1 MKLAA
6 AALLLSIATS
16 YSSAFDSN
24 SKSSKSK
31 AEDCP
36 PVPNNVTCGATYNN
50 AGAITLGR
58 DLVCNGNITEADGSR
73 NAALTVSG
81 NTVLDCQ
88 GNSISQVTKSTGAA
102 VDCDVAPSRSN
113 STQTEL
119 MKKECGLFY
128 QWGIIVKDGATVK
141 NCITRQFH
149 GGISM
154 EEGGTIEN
162 SEVSLNRRGM
172 QVLNT
177 LSNAT
182 QSKVVSR
189 YVYSY

>member
-36 PVPNNVTCGATYNN
+36 PDPDNVTCGATYNN

-58 DLVCNGNITEADGSR
+58 DLVCNGNITEADGSS

-102 VDCDVAPSRSN
+102 VDCDVFPSN

-128 QWGIIVKDGATVK
+128 QWGITVKDGATVK
-141 NCITRQFH
+141 NCIIRQFW

-154 EEGGTIEN
+154 AEGGTI
-162 SEVSLNRRGM
+162 
-172 QVLNT
+172 
-177 LSNAT
+177 
-182 QSKVVSR
+182 
-189 YVYSY
+189 

>member
-16 YSSAFDSN
+16 YSSAFDSK

-50 AGAITLGR
+50 SKVITLGGH
-58 DLVCNGNITEADGSR
+58 LVCNGNITEADGSR

-102 VDCDVAPSRSN
+102 VDCDVFPSN

-119 MKKECGLFY
+119 MKRECGLFY

-141 NCITRQFH
+141 NCIIRQFW

-162 SEVSLNRRGM
+162 SEVTLNRIGM

-189 YVYSY
+189 YVNSY

>member
-16 YSSAFDSN
+16 YSSAFDSK

-36 PVPNNVTCGATYNN
+36 PDPNNVACGATYNN
-50 AGAITLGR
+50 AGAITLGGH
-58 DLVCNGNITEADGSR
+58 LVCNGNITLADGSR

-81 NTVLDCQ
+81 NTVLDCL

-119 MKKECGLFY
+119 MKRECGLFY
-128 QWGIIVKDGATVK
+128 EWGIIVKDGATVK
-141 NCITRQFH
+141 NCIFRQFY

-154 EEGGTIEN
+154 EEGGTIQN
-162 SEVSLNRRGM
+162 SEVTLNRRGM

>member
-16 YSSAFDSN
+16 YSSAFDSK

-50 AGAITLGR
+50 SKVITLGGH
-58 DLVCNGNITEADGSR
+58 LVCNGNITEADGSS

-81 NTVLDCQ
+81 KDTVLDCQ
-88 GNSISQVTKSTGAA
+88 GNSISQVAKSTGAA
-102 VDCDVAPSRSN
+102 VDCDVFPSN

-119 MKKECGLFY
+119 MKRECGLFY

-141 NCITRQFH
+141 NCIIRQFQ

-154 EEGGTIEN
+154 EEGGTIQN
-162 SEVSLNRRGM
+162 SEVSLNRKGM
-172 QVLNT
+172 QVLST

-189 YVYSY
+189 YLYSY

>member
-16 YSSAFDSN
+16 YSSAFDSK

-36 PVPNNVTCGATYNN
+36 PVPNNVTCGATYEN
-50 AGAITLGR
+50 AGVITLGGH
-58 DLVCNGNITEADGSR
+58 LVCNGNITLADGSR

-102 VDCDVAPSRSN
+102 VDCDVFPSN
-113 STQTEL
+113 SAQTEL
-119 MKKECGLFY
+119 MKRECGLFY
-128 QWGIIVKDGATVK
+128 EWGIIVKDGATVK
-141 NCITRQFH
+141 NCIFRQFY

-154 EEGGTIEN
+154 ENGGTIQN

>member
-36 PVPNNVTCGATYNN
+36 PDPDNVTCGATYEN
-50 AGAITLGR
+50 AGVITLGGH
-58 DLVCNGNITEADGSR
+58 LVCNGNITLADGSR

-119 MKKECGLFY
+119 MKRECGLFY
-128 QWGIIVKDGATVK
+128 EWGIIVKDGATVK
-141 NCITRQFH
+141 NCIFRQFY

-189 YVYSY
+189 YVNSY